1 MGDWVGLIFFLVL
14 IIGAVVGLKV
24 LSKQKTRTAEEFER
38 NVAEGPTALGGTMN
52 ALQEMLNPEEAKAK
66 EVVMQMKD
74 GNFQKKRREGKS
86 GGTQD

>member
-1 MGDWVGLIFFLVL
+1 MIFMGDWAGLIFFIVLV
-14 IIGAVVGLKV
+14 IGAVVGLKA

-66 EVVMQMKD
+66 EVVMQMKE
-74 GNFQKKRREGKS
+74 RRPEKEAGRDKEN
-86 GGTQD
+86 